1 MTETSEDEDA
11 LAWLDF
17 IVPDEPR
24 VPRASRAL
32 HHPPPSPVFSPHPL
46 LAALDSLVTSHQFT
60 TLASV
65 FPFPSFLSVI
75 L

>member
-46 LAALDSLVTSHQFT
+46 LAALDSLWSPVTSSPRSPPFFRF
-60 TLASV
+60 LAFSA
-65 FPFPSFLSVI
+65 
-75 L
+75 

>member
-11 LAWLDF
+11 QAWLDF

-32 HHPPPSPVFSPHPL
+32 HHPPPAPVSPPL
-46 LAALDSLVTSHQFT
+46 LAAQDSLWSPLSPPFFRF
-60 TLASV
+60 LAFSA
-65 FPFPSFLSVI
+65 
-75 L
+75 

>member
-11 LAWLDF
+11 QAWLDF

-32 HHPPPSPVFSPHPL
+32 HHPPPSPVSPLPRSSPL
-46 LAALDSLVTSHQFT
+46 WTLTSH
-60 TLASV
+60 
-65 FPFPSFLSVI
+65 
-75 L
+75 